1 MYNIIMYAI
10 QLGVAIASL
19 FNEKVRKMW
28 RGEREAFRILKEQVD
43 PNAQYVWFH
52 AASLGE
58 FEQGRPIIERLRKEY
73 PEYKILLTFYSP
85 SGYEVRKNYQG
96 ADIICYM
103 PIDTVTNARRFLRLV
118 RPCMAFFIKY
128 EFWYNFLHILK
139 HRNVP
144 TYSVS
149 SIFRPN
155 QVFFRWYGKN
165 YGRVLRCFTKFFVQ
179 NEQSKELLNSIGIT
193 EVEITGDTR
202 FDRVLQIKEA
212 AKELPVVEAFA
223 SGRLFVAGSSW
234 LPDEEIFIKYFN
246 EHRDWKLIIAPHVIG
261 EDHLQQIE
269 KLLEGRKVIRYTE
282 AAKTESQ
289 LSTAEVLIIDC
300 FGLLSSIYRY
310 GQVAY
315 VGGGFGVGIH
325 NLPEAAVWDIP
336 VFFGPNNERFQE
348 AQELKK
354 NGGGLEIHNY
364 EEFAARMDE
373 LTADPASILK
383 RGEAAGGYV
392 KGNAGATEIILRQL
406 PITH

>member
-28 RGEREAFRILKEQVD
+28 RGEREAFHILKEQVD

-58 FEQGRPIIERLRKEY
+58 FEQGRPIIERLRQEY
-73 PEYKILLTFYSP
+73 SEYKILLTFYSP

-269 KLLEGRKVIRYTE
+269 KLLEGRKVIRYTQ
-282 AAKTESQ
+282 ADSQ
-289 LSTAEVLIIDC
+289 RDSLKDAEVLIIDC

-348 AQELKK
+348 AQELKQ

-373 LTADPASILK
+373 LTADPTSILK

-406 PITH
+406 TIDS

>member
-212 AKELPVVEAFA
+212 AKELTVVEAFA

>member
-1 MYNIIMYAI
+1 
-10 QLGVAIASL
+10 
-19 FNEKVRKMW
+19 
-28 RGEREAFRILKEQVD
+28 
-43 PNAQYVWFH
+43 
-52 AASLGE
+52 
-58 FEQGRPIIERLRKEY
+58 
-73 PEYKILLTFYSP
+73 
-85 SGYEVRKNYQG
+85 
-96 ADIICYM
+96 
-103 PIDTVTNARRFLRLV
+103 
-118 RPCMAFFIKY
+118 MAFFIKY

-223 SGRLFVAGSSW
+223 AGRLFVAGSSW

-269 KLLEGRKVIRYTE
+269 KLLEGRKVIRYTQ
-282 AAKTESQ
+282 ADSQ
-289 LSTAEVLIIDC
+289 RDSLKDAEVLIIDC

-373 LTADPASILK
+373 LTADPTSLLK

>member
-58 FEQGRPIIERLRKEY
+58 FEQGRPIIERLRQEY
-73 PEYKILLTFYSP
+73 SEYKILLTFYSP